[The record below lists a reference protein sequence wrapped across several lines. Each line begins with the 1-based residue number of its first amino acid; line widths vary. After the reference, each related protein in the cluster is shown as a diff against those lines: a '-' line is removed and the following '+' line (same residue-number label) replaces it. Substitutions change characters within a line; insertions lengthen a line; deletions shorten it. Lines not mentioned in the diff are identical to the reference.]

1 MLTSL
6 AATYDG
12 GSMGITTRKRYAR
25 RSRSHTVAVAIM
37 GLTVSACG
45 ASDSAPGRPAAPTA
59 VVASASGAFTL
70 TTFPGDARAGLRYA
84 DFVTRGTVVVE
95 NRGRKAGPFAV
106 RQRIAYEQPAAGP
119 ERASTQVDLRV
130 LDVTDRGP
138 PREVYAGA
146 VAGLKSVA
154 VGRIATGASRRF
166 SFKLTPRDPLSSSSL
181 DLSYRWVPEGA
192 SGPAPEGSDSDSAG
206 PPDGSEADSD
216 PGAPADG
223 DRPRL
228 DLRLQV
234 PPKQRVLDTR
244 RIRVLVRCGRD
255 CRVNGRAT
263 LLRPGRRRVVLPVA
277 ASAPSALR
285 RKTRLVLSVTPQALP
300 VIRKALADGPPVA
313 ISLSVTARA
322 GDGASAEKTERIR
335 LKPAPDG

>member
-1 MLTSL
+1 M
-6 AATYDG
+6 ATHTRWPRAG
-12 GSMGITTRKRYAR
+12 RFPLPGI
-25 RSRSHTVAVAIM
+25 AVAISAFA
-37 GLTVSACG
+37 VSSCG
-45 ASDSAPGRPAAPTA
+45 GSEGAPARPALPTA

-70 TTFPGDARAGLRYA
+70 TTFPGDARAGLRFA

-95 NRGRKAGPFAV
+95 NRGRKAGPFAI

-130 LDVTDRGP
+130 LDVTERGP
-138 PREVYAGA
+138 PREVYAGP
-146 VAGLKSVA
+146 VAELKSVF
-154 VGRIATGASRRF
+154 VGRIAAGASRRF
-166 SFKLTPRDPLSSSSL
+166 SFKLTPRDPLRSSSL
-181 DLSYRWVPEGA
+181 DLSYRWLPAGA
-192 SGPAPEGSDSDSAG
+192 SGRAPENPERDPAG
-206 PPDGSEADSD
+206 IPDGSDPDSA
-216 PGAPADG
+216 PGAPDAPADG
-223 DRPRL
+223 DRPKL
-228 DLRLQV
+228 KLRLQV

-322 GDGASAEKTERIR
+322 GDGASASKTERIR